1 MFDYGIDT
9 YKSLTKVVKLKFN
22 SELKDSGIELQGIY
36 SMKNLVTEKEFY
48 LLEVNGKQIRFANQ
62 KSFVVLFSDF
72 LKSNIKELKNR
83 YNYLLN
89 RTTDEFSD
97 DIGIEMEYKQ
107 ADYYSM
113 KQTELLKKMIEF
125 NNKM

>member
-9 YKSLTKVVKLKFN
+9 YKSLNKIVKLKFN

-36 SMKNLVTEKEFY
+36 AMKNMVTQKEFY

-62 KSFVVLFSDF
+62 KSFIVLFTDF
-72 LKSNIKELKNR
+72 LRKNIQELKNR
-83 YNYLLN
+83 FNYLIN
-89 RTTDEFSD
+89 RPTDEFSD
-97 DIGIEMEYKQ
+97 EVGIEMEYKRV
-107 ADYYSM
+107 DYYSM

-125 NNKM
+125 NKKL

>member
-9 YKSLTKVVKLKFN
+9 YKSLAKVVKLKFN

-48 LLEVNGKQIRFANQ
+48 LLEVNGKQIRFSNQ
-62 KSFVVLFSDF
+62 KSFLVLFSDF
-72 LKSNIKELKNR
+72 LNSNIKELKNR
-83 YNYLLN
+83 YNYLIN
-89 RTTDEFSD
+89 KPTDDFSD
-97 DIGIEMEYKQ
+97 DVGIEMEYKQ

-113 KQTELLKKMIEF
+113 KQTELLNKMIEF
-125 NNKM
+125 NNKI